1 MESISVRNCHP
12 TLIFYSRSHMC
23 PQTAYNVSLGVVLQ
37 WDELSFGTII
47 QTSKK

>member
-12 TLIFYSRSHMC
+12 TLIFHSRSHMY
-23 PQTAYNVSLGVVLQ
+23 PQTAYVSLGVVLQ